1 MGGRLPTMVVRRDVV
16 ASVRSGGARDG
27 RLGRGVLAD
36 GGLVDVDHLQHVT
49 PNGLIWELAPGPAG
63 FPGRSDARPGA
74 NSSPSGNFPIGEGE
88 VGHSGLVGSGSGL
101 GSGLVV
107 GPGKGLVRGAR
118 PGRVRP
124 PSPRVALSPSWS
136 SSGDTFG
143 TVTVAPLSECV

>member
-1 MGGRLPTMVVRRDVV
+1 MVWRLPTVIVRLDVV

-49 PNGLIWELAPGPAG
+49 PNGLLWELAPGPAG

-88 VGHSGLVGSGSGL
+88 VGHSGLVGFDTGLGSGSGL

-107 GPGKGLVRGAR
+107 GGAR